1 MSLAAQAVVKSRQTP
16 AAETMRLMSGAD
28 LARLVQCHEAHPQLH
43 TMLSSAFD
51 AADSEGYASRLDAV
65 TRELIRYCIRLSIY
79 RVST

>member
-1 MSLAAQAVVKSRQTP
+1 MGREGKRPPRDGRDAAA
-16 AAETMRLMSGAD
+16 GAD
-28 LARLVQCHEAHPQLH
+28 RLALGWLH